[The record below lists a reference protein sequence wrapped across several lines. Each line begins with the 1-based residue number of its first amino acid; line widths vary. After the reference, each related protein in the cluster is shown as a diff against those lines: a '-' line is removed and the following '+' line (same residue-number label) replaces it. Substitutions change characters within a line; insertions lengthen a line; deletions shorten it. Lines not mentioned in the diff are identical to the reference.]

1 MIYSTRDL
9 FRLAWLV
16 IPSIMLSACTLGNVS
31 LAKVTPSTP
40 DGMVIF
46 ATLSRNYTGTHG
58 VLNIYVD
65 TNGFPNAL
73 TPASGQ
79 EQKELTATLWLV
91 IVDRP
96 ETYTS
101 FTVQSGKTIS
111 FEGYGIKILRIAEY
125 ARGAYFVEVEVAETV

>member
-1 MIYSTRDL
+1 MNLRTGNL
-9 FRLAWLV
+9 FRLAGEI
-16 IPSIMLSACTLGNVS
+16 IPAILLSACALNTVS
-31 LAKVTPSTP
+31 FTKTKPLTSTS
-40 DGMVIF
+40 MVIY
-46 ATLSRNYTGTHG
+46 AALNRNYTGTHG

-79 EQKELTATLWLV
+79 EQKELTATLCLV